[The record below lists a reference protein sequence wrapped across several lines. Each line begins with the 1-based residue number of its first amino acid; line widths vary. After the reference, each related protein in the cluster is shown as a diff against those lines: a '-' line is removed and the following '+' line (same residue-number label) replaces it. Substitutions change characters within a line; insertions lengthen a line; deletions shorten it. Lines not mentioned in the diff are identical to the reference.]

1 MTDRH
6 VITSTDFS
14 NTNYAAITAGSRG
27 QGDPAYSK
35 CGNSNQDC
43 DVGEFTM
50 DDVTFSNVETHL
62 ATVVDRE
69 QLLPCLTS
77 L

>member
-27 QGDPAYSK
+27 QGDTSYPK
-35 CGNSNQDC
+35 CGTAQQNC

-50 DDVTFSNVETHL
+50 DDVTF
-62 ATVVDRE
+62 
-69 QLLPCLTS
+69 Q
-77 L
+77 